1 MPDAACVESLIAEML
16 AAGSLPEGLFV
27 PADHDL
33 LEAFHALRRRGVEPQ
48 RDILLLGCNAD
59 PQFITRMHPRPATI
73 DIQSEAVGRR
83 AVEQLLWRVANRE
96 VAGRVETFIM
106 PTVLE
111 SEGAAE
117 RSGR

>member
-83 AVEQLLWRVANRE
+83 AVEQLRWRVATRE